1 MASAYPGAL
10 DSFTTKVNDV
20 DDVLANDVN
29 ELQDGLEAVQA
40 ELGTDPAGT
49 YATVKERLDDGNMAT
64 VHASTSKATPV
75 DADELPLSDS
85 AASNALKKLTW
96 SNLKATLYAAL
107 GALIAAGTSKATPV
121 DADGLVL
128 QDSASSNAT
137 KTLTWAN
144 LKTVLA
150 STFQSKPF
158 INLGTGSKVTISGG
172 AITVTESFHI
182 VDTEAN
188 AAADDLDTINGG
200 NVGDIL
206 VLQTVVHTRDVTF
219 KDGTGNLQL
228 AGDFI
233 ATAPQDK
240 LTLIRSSVSTWSELS
255 RSKNA

>member
-96 SNLKATLYAAL
+96 ANLKATLKTYFDTL
-107 GALIAAGTSKATPV
+107 YLQLSGGTMTGAINMSGNGIIAHTATIAD
-121 DADGLVL
+121 DA
-128 QDSASSNAT
+128 ASSFVVGVSSHFAFLISCSFGGNEYMWGRCNISNGSTSLFVSHANFLTANNTQLTGTTGTDT
-137 KTLTWAN
+137 K
-144 LKTVLA
+144 
-150 STFQSKPF
+150 
-158 INLGTGSKVTISGG
+158 
-172 AITVTESFHI
+172 ITVSFYVTDGKLYI
-182 VDTEAN
+182 ENRTGGSR
-188 AAADDLDTINGG
+188 TIN
-200 NVGDIL
+200 VLIL
-206 VLQTVVHTRDVTF
+206 
-219 KDGTGNLQL
+219 G
-228 AGDFI
+228 
-233 ATAPQDK
+233 
-240 LTLIRSSVSTWSELS
+240 
-255 RSKNA
+255 